1 MDPNT
6 TEQNTSSIAPLVCP
20 YCHQPVL
27 PQFYYC
33 PNCGNKLNSAP
44 LSTTPLAQLG
54 IYAFSIILPFIA
66 FLAITKWQGLKYYR
80 SKDPKTKSIGTV
92 AWALL
97 ILSTLVMFWLVYV
110 WTMDAIQST
119 VNSINADMS
128 I

>member
-6 TEQNTSSIAPLVCP
+6 IEQNIPPAAPLICP

-33 PNCGNKLNSAP
+33 PNCGNKLNSAQ

-54 IYAFSIILPFIA
+54 LYAFSIILPFIA

-92 AWALL
+92 AWVLL
-97 ILSTLVMFWLVYV
+97 ILSTVVMFWLVYV

-128 I
+128 V